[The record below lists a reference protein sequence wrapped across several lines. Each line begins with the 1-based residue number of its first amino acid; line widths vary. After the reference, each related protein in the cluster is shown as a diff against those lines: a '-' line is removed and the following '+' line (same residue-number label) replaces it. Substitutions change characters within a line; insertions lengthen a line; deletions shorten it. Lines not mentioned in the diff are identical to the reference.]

1 MKWNKFSTRDLTQ
14 EEREFFTENVTFIW
28 EYPVPD
34 VGETVLVSDGIT
46 IWLEAWT
53 EFDEAA
59 VGLEDNDAQGLY
71 WMPLP
76 ELPKEE
82 EFNNDTEI

>member
-1 MKWNKFSTRDLTQ
+1 MKWNKFSTRELTQ

-28 EYPVPD
+28 EDPIPD
-34 VGETVLVSDGIT
+34 VDETVLVSDGKT
-46 IWLEAWT
+46 IWT
-53 EFDEAA
+53 EDWVEYDEGL
-59 VGLEDNDAQGLY
+59 GLEDSDAEGLY

-82 EFNNDTEI
+82 EFNNDTKI

>member
-1 MKWNKFSTRDLTQ
+1 MKWNKFSTRELTQ

-28 EYPVPD
+28 EDPVPD

-53 EFDEAA
+53 EFDGDA
-59 VGLEDNDAQGLY
+59 VGLEDNDAEGLY
-71 WMPLP
+71 WMQLP